1 MVIGKPLFTEEQIK
15 TKIEE
20 LARRINDDYKDRDIL
35 AVGLL
40 KGAFMFYSDLVR
52 HLNGPLTVD
61 FIISSSYVSDRSSGK
76 VTVHYDIREPITGK
90 DVLLIEDII
99 DTGISLNHLRERL
112 LQRSPK
118 SLKTCVFLDKRC
130 RREVDVPLDYVGFE
144 IPDEFVIGYGIDY
157 NDQFRN
163 LPYISILKKST

>member
-1 MVIGKPLFTEEQIK
+1 MVVGKPLFTEEQIK
-15 TKIEE
+15 TKVEE
-20 LARRINDDYKDRDIL
+20 LARKINNDYKGRDFL
-35 AVGLL
+35 AVGML
-40 KGAFMFYSDLVR
+40 KGAFMFYSDLIR

-61 FIISSSYVSDRSSGK
+61 FVISSSYQDDRSSGK
-76 VTVHYDIREPITGK
+76 VTVFYDIREPITGK

-99 DTGISLNHLRERL
+99 DTGTSLNYVRERL

-118 SLKTCVFLDKRC
+118 SLKICAFLDKRC
-130 RREVDVPLDYVGFE
+130 RREVDVPIDYVGFE

-163 LPYISILKKST
+163 LPLSRY